1 LRKIVFWSENKA
13 DTINVLE
20 KEDIKSL
27 YRVDVINV
35 GFRKTV
41 RQEFLF
47 LLFLL
52 TNTKTFEWSQL

>member
-1 LRKIVFWSENKA
+1 LRKIVFWSEHKA
-13 DTINVLE
+13 DTLNVLE
-20 KEDIKSL
+20 KENIKRL

-41 RQEFLF
+41 RKESLF

-52 TNTKTFEWSQL
+52 KNTVFRVVAKL